1 MPNEEELMKTMKD
14 TYYEVRIGTA
24 MMVLI
29 IITNLIMLILFG
41 IGYYLW
47 LDSTVKTQ
55 YNGATPK
62 GETQNVQ
69 VP

>member
-1 MPNEEELMKTMKD
+1 MANEDELMKTMKD

-24 MMVLI
+24 MMIFI

-47 LDSTVKTQ
+47 LDMT
-55 YNGATPK
+55 APIR
-62 GETQNVQ
+62 
-69 VP
+69 